1 MKKQFYILDSFAVLA
16 YLQAE
21 PAGDKV
27 KELLKQA
34 QTGNVQVFMST
45 INLGEIIYIVERKL
59 GADIAAD
66 TLQDIL
72 NLPIQ
77 LVDTNMER
85 ILAAAQIKAHHAV
98 SYADAFAVSLAQELQ
113 GMLVTGDPEF
123 KKVESLVDIFWL

>member
-123 KKVESLVDIFWL
+123 KKVESLVDILWL